1 MGFQVISSGI
11 GGGGGGGASFNPAI
25 EFRPAKGTSV
35 DISSITFCNTESST
49 ARAFSLAFSPDGGGG
64 GGIWRLIVLT
74 KSLVAKESW
83 IWGAGGGS
91 IMTLGPNDVLGLDPG
106 ENVDVVVFGK
116 EVR

>member
-11 GGGGGGGASFNPAI
+11 GGAGGAGGSFVPTL
-25 EFRPAKGTSV
+25 EFQPTPGTSV
-35 DISSITFCNTESST
+35 EISSITFCNTDADT
-49 ARAFSLAFSPDGGGG
+49 QAFSLAFSPDGGGG
-64 GGIWRLIVLT
+64 GGTWRLIVFV
-74 KSLVAKESW
+74 KSLVAKDSW
-83 IWGAGGGS
+83 IWGTGGGA